1 MTAPR
6 KILVVDDDPVIC
18 KSFNRVL
25 SGKGYAV
32 ITAADGQE
40 ALSKLAAEEYD
51 VVYTDIKMPGMS
63 GLEVAEKVK
72 ANQPWTPVVI
82 ITGYGSAENEARAK
96 AAGVRSFLHK
106 PLSPDMIVASARAAL
121 EETGSVETTPVAPSR
136 AAAPTPATGGIGTAI
151 KNIALFFAAPFVAL
165 AYIIVFPFVGLC
177 MLAWIGI
184 KAATRKRTGSKAGGI
199 AKGVGLS
206 ASVPFITLAYVI
218 LFPVIGP
225 ALLVRSAFLAWRS
238 RGCDD

>member
-1 MTAPR
+1 MTASR
-6 KILVVDDDPVIC
+6 KILVVDDDPVVG
-18 KSFNRVL
+18 KSFDRVL

-51 VVYTDIKMPGMS
+51 VVYTDIRMPGMS
-63 GLEVAEKVK
+63 GLEVAESIK

-96 AAGVRSFLHK
+96 AAGVKGFLNK
-106 PLSPDMIVASARAAL
+106 PLSPDMIVTSAREAL
-121 EETGSVETTPVAPSR
+121 EEIGLVKETPVA
-136 AAAPTPATGGIGTAI
+136 APRPIAPLPAPGGIGTAV

-165 AYIIVFPFVGLC
+165 AYIIAFPFVGLG

-184 KAATRKRTGSKAGGI
+184 KATARTKTGSMATGI
-199 AKGVGLS
+199 AKNVGLS
-206 ASVPFITLAYVI
+206 VSAPLIALAYII
-218 LFPVIGP
+218 LFPFIGI
-225 ALLVRSAFLAWRS
+225 ALLVRTAFLAYRS
-238 RGCDD
+238 RGGED